1 MTTPE
6 RMLWKRLRGSP
17 EGIAF
22 RKQHPID
29 PYVADFYC
37 ASAKL
42 VIELDGEVHNRGEQ
56 PQRDA
61 GRDDD
66 LRARGYHLVRI
77 SAADVLRDADEVAA
91 SIVACAA
98 DPLHHRAS
106 RGGPPPRERGGEGKP

>member
-1 MTTPE
+1 
-6 RMLWKRLRGSP
+6 
-17 EGIAF
+17 
-22 RKQHPID
+22 
-29 PYVADFYC
+29 
-37 ASAKL
+37 
-42 VIELDGEVHNRGEQ
+42 VHNRGEQ

-98 DPLHHRAS
+98 GAPPPPPPRAAAPPPHRAS